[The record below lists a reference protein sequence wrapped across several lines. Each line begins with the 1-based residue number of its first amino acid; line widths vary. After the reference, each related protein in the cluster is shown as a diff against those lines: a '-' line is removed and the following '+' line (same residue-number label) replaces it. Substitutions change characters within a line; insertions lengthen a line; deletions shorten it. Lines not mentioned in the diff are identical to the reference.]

1 MELDGVKRQHSKT
14 GMLASIDSNPEN
26 APDKNSD
33 SNSTGEQSEIKLN
46 NIQTGEADAS
56 SHEIAEE
63 DMSNTIN
70 KIVDIA
76 KEILLITERNL
87 PMDRK

>member
-1 MELDGVKRQHSKT
+1 MKLDGVKRQH
-14 GMLASIDSNPEN
+14 
-26 APDKNSD
+26 KNFD
-33 SNSTGEQSEIKLN
+33 SNSTGEQSVIKLN
-46 NIQTGEADAS
+46 NIQTGEAEAG
-56 SHEIAEE
+56 SHEIVEE
-63 DMSNTIN
+63 DMSKTIN